1 MPPKMLTFHH
11 NFSESKMMKFQNLFV
26 FTFLHKPAQ
35 KNDLFSVFSLINKIV
50 VNGRRVKMPPKMLT
64 FHHNFSES
72 KMMKFQ
78 NLFVFTFLHKPAQK
92 NDLFSVFQL
101 LKQFRS

>member
-1 MPPKMLTFHH
+1 
-11 NFSESKMMKFQNLFV
+11 
-26 FTFLHKPAQ
+26 
-35 KNDLFSVFSLINKIV
+35 
-50 VNGRRVKMPPKMLT
+50 MPPKMLT